1 VTSLFGRTAG
11 RKTASHFSWP
21 VLRGLILLLM
31 LASLAACGV
40 KNQLVKPDGKPT
52 PRSERDPS
60 QPPQPTG
67 R

>member
-1 VTSLFGRTAG
+1 MTV
-11 RKTASHFSWP
+11 
-21 VLRGLILLLM
+21 
-31 LASLAACGV
+31 LAACGV

>member
-1 VTSLFGRTAG
+1 MKKL
-11 RKTASHFSWP
+11 
-21 VLRGLILLLM
+21 LLLLM

-40 KNQLVKPDGKPT
+40 KNQLVKPDGHAT

>member
-1 VTSLFGRTAG
+1 MKKL
-11 RKTASHFSWP
+11 
-21 VLRGLILLLM
+21 LLLLM

-60 QPPQPTG
+60 QPPMPTG